1 MAFRLSFWS
10 LVSFRAITN
19 SKTSVCSTNTISPW
33 RILKHSYSLAD
44 LKLQIWIN
52 MNQPTVDKIINPWQL
67 LVGRWL
73 VPIWFVPNLARP
85 HGPMEVVK
93 LQTLQI
99 CGICAA
105 VTWLTHSSSFE
116 TYETVG
122 FHWKK
127 QTGPNWFLMAGGHLI
142 FHHQL
147 PFWWFRVTTADPKMW
162 SDPCQKGSGANTS
175 RQRSYADNG
184 IMRLWIITIFGQR
197 NKFSQS
203 EYPQWKH
210 LYPRL

>member
-85 HGPMEVVK
+85 HGPMAHGGCETSNTAD
-93 LQTLQI
+93 LWDL
-99 CGICAA
+99 CSSH
-105 VTWLTHSSSFE
+105 VTHPFFQFWNLWDCRVSLE
-116 TYETVG
+116 
-122 FHWKK
+122 KANRPK
-127 QTGPNWFLMAGGHLI
+127 LI
-142 FHHQL
+142 FNGWRSSYIPSSASLLMVPGDNCRSENVVRSLSKTIWSKHQQTKELRRQWHHEAMDHNYR
-147 PFWWFRVTTADPKMW
+147 WPKE
-162 SDPCQKGSGANTS
+162 P
-175 RQRSYADNG
+175 
-184 IMRLWIITIFGQR
+184 I
-197 NKFSQS
+197 
-203 EYPQWKH
+203 
-210 LYPRL
+210 